1 MKKIML
7 ALGVVGLSVAA
18 LAAVN
23 DSLLMFSTKG
33 PDKYADGTTVLDGEC
48 YALCYVTDAA
58 SFAIKADGTA
68 AAGGEVLLTAPVAQ
82 GGKCPNLLY
91 VVPAE
96 KAEALTGGSYG
107 VYLLDTRVRAADGT
121 VSVAGVDASG
131 KAVVVNASGSVAA
144 GGSVGTGTEGVA
156 VFNGTVVE
164 GGSAMALSV
173 IDKPAITAIKVE
185 GAKVQLTVSGLSP
198 AADYTV
204 VAGSDPTGV
213 TTPKAT
219 TIEGNTL
226 TVDAAGAKFFKVL
239 GTRKF

>member
-33 PDKYADGTTVLDGEC
+33 PDKYADGTMVLDGEC
-48 YALCYVTDAA
+48 YALCYVTDAEA
-58 SFAIKADGTA
+58 FAIKADGTA

-82 GGKCPNLLY
+82 GGKCPDLLY

-107 VYLLDTRVRAADGT
+107 VYLLDTRVKAADG
-121 VSVAGVDASG
+121 SVAPAGVVGG
-131 KAVVVNASGSVAA
+131 KAAVVNAAGSVAT

-156 VFNGTVVE
+156 SFNGTVVE
-164 GGSAMALSV
+164 GGSATALSV

-185 GAKVQLTVSGLSP
+185 GAKVKLTVSGLSP

-213 TTPKAT
+213 TTLKAT